1 MDADETGAGHDSLS
15 PLYTLAVED
24 GAGALLGAAAGDVAG
39 GAHPTGYS
47 AVTQT
52 ATVLAYHLLR
62 HRRVLPG
69 LLAEELWALGGDR
82 EGRVR
87 VYRGLSTELMGW
99 LDSFVEGHPRP
110 STSPGSEAAARV
122 APLGL
127 WYRRDPEGLVSSVVS
142 AVSVTH
148 IGTTAVAS
156 AGAIAGAVAAAS
168 HGQAGLDL
176 VSGAAETADAVMAE
190 VELLADLPTNDD
202 GGGGFAEQLRSSSR
216 LVSRSPAE
224 VVAELAPDGP
234 SGADRAL
241 VAVVLGAAVGDPVR
255 AIEAGAM
262 AGGSE
267 TGAMVGSIVGAR
279 SGLVRWPWRVP
290 NDTWFAE
297 IGRRLVAHHD
307 EVRDLPVPY
316 AVEER
321 ATLMVPHDPSEESL

>member
-1 MDADETGAGHDSLS
+1 MWE
-15 PLYTLAVED
+15 
-24 GAGALLGAAAGDVAG
+24 
-39 GAHPTGYS
+39 
-47 AVTQT
+47 
-52 ATVLAYHLLR
+52 
-62 HRRVLPG
+62 
-69 LLAEELWALGGDR
+69 LGGGR

-87 VYRGLSTELMGW
+87 VYRGASPELTGW
-99 LDSFVEGHPRP
+99 LDAFAEGHPRP

-122 APLGL
+122 APVGL
-127 WYRRDPEGLVSSVVS
+127 WYRRDPAGLVSSVVS

-148 IGTTAVAS
+148 IGTTAVAA
-156 AGAIAGAVAAAS
+156 AGAVAGAVAAAS

-176 VSGAAETADAVMAE
+176 VSGAAETADAVIGE
-190 VELLADLPTNDD
+190 VDRRADLPTNDD
-202 GGGGFAEQLRSSSR
+202 GGRGFGDRLRASAR

-224 VVAELAPDGP
+224 VVSGLAPEGP
-234 SGADRAL
+234 EGAERAVL
-241 VAVVLGAAVGDPVR
+241 AIVLGAAVGDPVR

-267 TGAMVGSIVGAR
+267 TGGMVGSIAGAR

-307 EVRDLPVPY
+307 EIRDLPVPY

>member
-1 MDADETGAGHDSLS
+1 VDADETRRSAESPN

-24 GAGALLGAAAGDVAG
+24 GAGALLGGAAGDVAG

-52 ATVLAYHLLR
+52 STVLAYHLLQ
-62 HRRVLPG
+62 HRVVLPG
-69 LLAEELWALGGDR
+69 LLAEELWALGGGD
-82 EGRVR
+82 GRVP
-87 VYRGLSTELMGW
+87 VYRGISTEFSGW
-99 LDSFVEGHPRP
+99 LDAFADGHPRP
-110 STSPGSEAAARV
+110 STSAGSEAASRM

-127 WYRRDPEGLVSSVVS
+127 WYRRDPDGLVGAVVS

-148 IGTTAVAS
+148 IGTTAVAA
-156 AGAIAGAVAAAS
+156 AGAVAGAVAAAS

-176 VSGAAETADAVMAE
+176 VTGAAETADAVMAE
-190 VELLADLPTNDD
+190 VDLRAELPTNDD
-202 GGGGFAEQLRSSSR
+202 GGRAFGERLRAAAP
-216 LVSRSPAE
+216 LVSRAPGEILARI
-224 VVAELAPDGP
+224 APDGP
-234 SGADRAL
+234 VGADRAL
-241 VAVVLGAAVGDPVR
+241 LAVVLGGAVGDPIR
-255 AIEAGAM
+255 GIEAGAM
-262 AGGSE
+262 SGGSE
-267 TGAMVGSIVGAR
+267 TGAMVGAITGAR

-321 ATLMVPHDPSEESL
+321 ATLMVPHDASEESL

>member
-1 MDADETGAGHDSLS
+1 MDADETGRAVESPS

-24 GAGALLGAAAGDVAG
+24 GAGALLGGAAGDVAG

-52 ATVLAYHLLR
+52 STVLAYHLLR
-62 HRRVLPG
+62 HRTVLPG
-69 LLAEELWALGGDR
+69 LLAEELWALGGG
-82 EGRVR
+82 EGRDP
-87 VYRGLSTELMGW
+87 VYRGAGTEFTDW
-99 LDSFVEGHPRP
+99 LTALAEGHPRP
-110 STSPGSEAAARV
+110 STSAGAEAAARV

-127 WYRRDPEGLVSSVVS
+127 WYRRDPDGLVGAVVS

-148 IGTTAVAS
+148 IGTTAVAA

-176 VSGAAETADAVMAE
+176 VTGAAETADAVMAE
-190 VELLADLPTNDD
+190 VELRAELPTNDD
-202 GGGGFAEQLRSSSR
+202 GGRGFGARLRAAAST
-216 LVSRSPAE
+216 VTRSPQE
-224 VVAELAPDGP
+224 IVDRIAPDGP
-234 SGADRAL
+234 TGAERAL
-241 VAVVLGAAVGDPVR
+241 VAVVLGGAVGDPVR

-262 AGGSE
+262 RGGSE
-267 TGAMVGSIVGAR
+267 TGAMVGAIAGAR

-307 EVRDLPVPY
+307 ETRDLPVPY

-321 ATLMVPHDPSEESL
+321 ATLMVPHDASEESL